1 VDSPNRAYG
10 NGMRKIAYLAV
21 AIATA
26 LFGYLALFSIGFPFL
41 LTGLL
46 MLALTPLRRRI
57 EIMVPALLW
66 PWVFTLGYVL
76 VAPLG
81 CTRFVTPKIVGG
93 VASVEGTTRCNALF
107 FTYAGDGSY
116 SPPIWPAVL
125 VGAVFRDWDRCA
137 GGADDDTAKDARLSA
152 LRSTPTN
159 AGLKRTE
166 ACASGSSAEPSV
178 PAPALRRT
186 PDRGATVT
194 GSYAALSSR

>member
-1 VDSPNRAYG
+1 MVTACGRPH
-10 NGMRKIAYLAV
+10 YLAV

-26 LFGYLALFSIGFPFL
+26 FFGYLALFSIGFPFL

-81 CTRFVTPKIVGG
+81 CTRFATPTIVDG
-93 VASVEGTTRCNALF
+93 VGNLEGTTRCNALF
-107 FTYAGDGSY
+107 FIYAGDGSY

-125 VGAVFRDWDRCA
+125 VGAAFATGIVV
-137 GGADDDTAKDARLSA
+137 L
-152 LRSTPTN
+152 
-159 AGLKRTE
+159 
-166 ACASGSSAEPSV
+166 V
-178 PAPALRRT
+178 RRT
-186 PDRGATVT
+186 MTRRKMLAAT
-194 GSYAALSSR
+194 R